1 MKTPEPQAN
10 DFPKETAMRPGP
22 RRRQE
27 GVVLMIS
34 LIMLVAMSLA
44 GVALMRSVE
53 TAVIV
58 AGNFAFKEAG
68 IQVADRG
75 VQEAA
80 RWISVNSGGN
90 VLYNDNAPAGYSSS
104 LPAVDPDYFDID
116 AWSSS
121 VLMNS
126 GTPDASG
133 NIVRYVIHRMCTLP
147 ATPWDD
153 PLNECG
159 KQTSRATSEGGSK
172 RRDAPQ
178 FEGPPI
184 LYYRVTTRVDGP
196 RNTVTVIQTSIAVP
210 I

>member
-1 MKTPEPQAN
+1 
-10 DFPKETAMRPGP
+10 MRTGS

-27 GVVLMIS
+27 GVVLMIA

-75 VQEAA
+75 VQEAS
-80 RWISVNSGGN
+80 RWLAANSTGN
-90 VLYNDNAPAGYSSS
+90 TLQVDNAPAGYYSS
-104 LPAVDPDYFDID
+104 LPPTDPDYFDL
-116 AWSSS
+116 ASWGSS
-121 VLMNS
+121 VIMNG

-133 NIVRYVIHRMCTLP
+133 NSVRYVIHRMCVLP
-147 ATPWDD
+147 STPYND
-153 PLNECG
+153 PAQECG
-159 KQTSRATSEGGSK
+159 TQTSRATSEGGSNK
-172 RRDAPQ
+172 SQAVQ

-196 RNTVTVIQTSIAVP
+196 RNTVTVIQTSLAVP
-210 I
+210 IGA

>member
-1 MKTPEPQAN
+1 
-10 DFPKETAMRPGP
+10 MRNAP

-27 GVVLMIS
+27 GVVLMIA

-68 IQVADRG
+68 VQVADRG

-80 RWISVNSGGN
+80 RWLSANSAGTT
-90 VLYNDNAPAGYSSS
+90 LYNDNPTNGYYSS
-104 LPAVDPDYFDID
+104 LPAQDPNYFELDSW
-116 AWSSS
+116 AST
-121 VLMNS
+121 VLMDA
-126 GTPDASG
+126 TPDASG
-133 NIVRYVIHRMCTLP
+133 NIVRYVIHRMCNIP
-147 ATPWDD
+147 SMSWDD
-153 PLNECG
+153 PTQECG
-159 KQTSRATSEGGSK
+159 KQRSNQTSGGGSK
-172 RRDAPQ
+172 RRDAP
-178 FEGPPI
+178 ELAGPPI

-196 RNTVTVIQTSIAVP
+196 RNTVTVTQTSLAVQ

>member
-1 MKTPEPQAN
+1 
-10 DFPKETAMRPGP
+10 MRPGS
-22 RRRQE
+22 RKRQQ
-27 GVVLMIS
+27 GVVLVIA

-53 TAVIV
+53 TATIV

-68 IQVADRG
+68 VQVADRG

-80 RWISVNSGGN
+80 RWIAANSAGN
-90 VLYNDNAPAGYSSS
+90 TLYNDNPPQGYFSA
-104 LPAVDPDYFDID
+104 LPPTDPDYFDLGV
-116 AWSSS
+116 WGSS
-121 VLMNS
+121 VLMDS

-133 NIVRYVIHRMCTLP
+133 NIVRYVIHRMCTMP
-147 ATPWDD
+147 ALPWDD
-153 PLNECG
+153 PGQECG
-159 KQTSRATSEGGSK
+159 RQTSRASTEGGSK

-184 LYYRVTTRVDGP
+184 LYYRVTARVDGP
-196 RNTVTVIQTSIAVP
+196 RNTVTVIQTSLAVP

>member
-1 MKTPEPQAN
+1 
-10 DFPKETAMRPGP
+10 MRPAP

-27 GVVLMIS
+27 GVVLMVAM
-34 LIMLVAMSLA
+34 IMLVAMSLA

-80 RWISVNSGGN
+80 RWVGVNSSGTTLQ
-90 VLYNDNAPAGYSSS
+90 VDNAPAGYYSS
-104 LPAVDPDYFDID
+104 LPPTDPNYFDLD
-116 AWSSS
+116 SWSSS
-121 VLMNS
+121 VLMNG

-133 NIVRYVIHRMCTLP
+133 NIVRYVIHRMCNLP
-147 ATPWDD
+147 ATPYND
-153 PLNECG
+153 PNQECG
-159 KQTSRATSEGGSK
+159 TQTSLATSEGGSK
-172 RRDAPQ
+172 KSQSPQ
-178 FEGPPI
+178 FTGPPI

-196 RNTVTVIQTSIAVP
+196 RNTVTVIQTSLAVP
-210 I
+210 IGS

>member
-1 MKTPEPQAN
+1 MMKKVP
-10 DFPKETAMRPGP
+10 FMRPGL
-22 RRRQE
+22 RHRQR
-27 GVVLMIS
+27 GVVLMIA

-68 IQVADRG
+68 VQVADKG
-75 VQEAA
+75 VQAA
-80 RWISVNSGGN
+80 ANWLSQPTTAGA
-90 VLYNDNAPAGYSSS
+90 VLYNDIPSQGYYSS
-104 LPAVDPDYFDID
+104 LPVDEDVTKYFDINTW
-116 AWSSS
+116 AGA

-126 GTPDASG
+126 GVPDASG
-133 NIVRYVIHRMCTLP
+133 NIVRYVVHRLCTQPSL
-147 ATPWDD
+147 AWDD

-159 KQTSRATSEGGSK
+159 KQSTIASSEGGSK
-172 RRDAPQ
+172 RRDAVK
-178 FEGPPI
+178 FEGPPL

-196 RNTVTVIQTSIAVP
+196 RNTVTVIQTSLAVQ

>member
-1 MKTPEPQAN
+1 
-10 DFPKETAMRPGP
+10 MRNAP

-27 GVVLMIS
+27 GVVLMIA

-68 IQVADRG
+68 VQVADRG

-80 RWISVNSGGN
+80 RWLGANSAGN
-90 VLYNDNAPAGYSSS
+90 TLQNDNAPAGYYSS
-104 LPAVDPDYFDID
+104 LPPTDPDYFDLTN
-116 AWSSS
+116 WSSS
-121 VLMNS
+121 VLMNG

-133 NIVRYVIHRMCTLP
+133 NSVRYIIHRMCALP
-147 ATPWDD
+147 ATPYND
-153 PLNECG
+153 PFPQECG
-159 KQTSRATSEGGSK
+159 TQASRATSEGGSK
-172 RRDAPQ
+172 RSQAFQ

-196 RNTVTVIQTSIAVP
+196 RNTVTVIQTSLAVP
-210 I
+210 IGA